1 MAIEIRTLTAG
12 DVEAYREIRLRSVK
26 EHPEAF
32 LASFEEESARTVEQ
46 DRERLAAKEG
56 RDDDFVL
63 VAFDDDRPVGLTGAI
78 RSGHHAKRHH
88 IAWVWGVYVA
98 PEVRGRGVG
107 RRLMESAIETI
118 SKAGGVEMLQ
128 LGVGTENHAARALY
142 ERMGFETYGTEVHC
156 MKLGDRYIDEH
167 LMVRFLKP

>member
-1 MAIEIRTLTAG
+1 MQIEIRRVTVD
-12 DVEAYREIRLRSVK
+12 DVEAYREIRLRSVR

-32 LASFEEESARTVEQ
+32 LSSYEEESARTVEQ

-63 VAFDDDRPVGLTGAI
+63 AAFDEGRPVGLTGAI

-88 IAWVWGVYVA
+88 VAWIWGVYVA

-107 RRLMESAIETI
+107 RRLLESAIETI
-118 SKAGGVEMLQ
+118 SKADGVEMLQ
-128 LGVGTENHAARALY
+128 LGVGTENHAALALY

-156 MKLGDRYIDEH
+156 MKLPDRYIDEH
-167 LMVRFLKP
+167 LMVLFLKP

>member
-1 MAIEIRTLTAG
+1 MPIEIRTLTAA
-12 DVEAYREIRLRSVK
+12 DVDAYREIRLRSVK

-56 RDDDFVL
+56 RFDDFVL
-63 VAFDDDRPVGLTGAI
+63 VAFDDGRPVGIVGAN
-78 RSGHHAKRHH
+78 RFRDRAKGRHRGW
-88 IAWVWGVYVA
+88 IWGVYVA

-107 RRLMESAIETI
+107 RRLLESAIETI
-118 SKAGGVEMLQ
+118 SKAEGVELLH
-128 LGVGTENHAARALY
+128 LGVGTENRAAKALY
-142 ERMGFETYGTEVHC
+142 ERMGFEIYGTEERC
-156 MKLGDRYIDEH
+156 LKLGDRYIDEY

>member
-1 MAIEIRTLTAG
+1 MSIEIRRLRSE
-12 DVEAYREIRLRSVK
+12 DVETYREIRLRSVR

-32 LASFEEESARTVEQ
+32 LASYEEESARTVEQ

-56 RDDDFVL
+56 CDDDFVL
-63 VAFDDDRPVGLTGAI
+63 AAFDEGRPVGLTGAI

-88 IAWVWGVYVA
+88 VAWIWGVYVA
-98 PEVRGRGVG
+98 PEARGGGIG

-118 SKAGGVEMLQ
+118 SRADGVELLH

-142 ERMGFETYGTEVHC
+142 ERMGFEMYGTEKHC

-167 LMVRFLKP
+167 LMVLFLKP